1 MSFIYYCTNINVK
14 NIVVRNIIFWLVDN
28 ANVFHEFY
36 VVDKC
41 VCGRQR
47 HVHWLLAYASCLRLL
62 PAQ

>member
-1 MSFIYYCTNINVK
+1 MVILFSGSL
-14 NIVVRNIIFWLVDN
+14 II